1 MQLARSPEPAPIA
14 AAPAPPAPPENV
26 VQLHGD
32 GGSVQRTSGHSSESN
47 EARSYAEDAQDDEL
61 DALAAR
67 LYDRIRLRLRSELRV
82 DRERAGRITDLR

>member
-1 MQLARSPEPAPIA
+1 MTQVLREGKALI
-14 AAPAPPAPPENV
+14 
-26 VQLHGD
+26 
-32 GGSVQRTSGHSSESN
+32 T
-47 EARSYAEDAQDDEL
+47 EDAQDDEL